1 MYTINCRGRLLAI
14 HEPLVM
20 GIINTTPDSFY
31 ENSRLRATDEL
42 VQKARLMLEEGASII
57 DIGGQS
63 SRPGSVRIDA
73 TEEMDRVVPAIEGI
87 LKALPHAIISIDT
100 YSASVAEAAV
110 KAGAHII
117 NDISGGDM
125 DEDILK
131 VAASYGSPYIC
142 MHMKGRPD
150 TMQLNPTYQD
160 VTVEVLEYLAQ
171 KLDECKKAG
180 IKDVIVDPGFGF
192 GKTIQHNFTLL
203 KQLKTFSMLHAPIL
217 VGLSRKS
224 TVYKTLGITAEEA
237 LNGTTVL
244 NSIALMNGAHIL
256 RVHDVKQAVEAVR
269 LFTAV
274 SKSSKS

>member
-1 MYTINCRGRLLAI
+1 MYTINCRGRLLVI
-14 HEPLVM
+14 HQPLVM

-31 ENSRLRATDEL
+31 ENSRIRAIDEL
-42 VQKARLMLEEGASII
+42 VQKARLMLQEGATII

-63 SRPGSVRIDA
+63 SRPGSIRIDA
-73 TEEMDRVVPAIEGI
+73 TEEMDRVLPAIEGV
-87 LKALPHAIISIDT
+87 LKALPNAIISIDT

-150 TMQLNPTYQD
+150 TMQLHPSYQD
-160 VTVEVLEYLAQ
+160 VTVEVLEYLGK
-171 KLDECKKAG
+171 KLDQCRKAG

-192 GKTIQHNFTLL
+192 GKTTQHNFTLL
-203 KQLKTFSMLHAPIL
+203 KQLKTLSMLHAPIL

-224 TVYKTLGITAEEA
+224 TIYKTLGITAEEA

-244 NSIALMNGAHIL
+244 NSMALMNGAHIL

-274 SKSSKS
+274 SK